1 MRAAADTMVSPP
13 DGSGNRH
20 RSLEDITARAS
31 MLVRVV
37 PAAKTAPTIMI
48 VVAVVV
54 AVLRGRV
61 DNVQLYLWAGFV
73 WAGMIARIVLTKAL
87 RSRIE
92 SCSRSDLVR
101 YERYLFA
108 SAVVNAIAVG
118 SAFYLVART
127 GDFAVRLLIT
137 LLTSLFAIG
146 TLVSSSSHIRSFV
159 AVSTIIFGIGIAFW
173 LGLYSNDAPHVDVAV
188 ALLASTWAVI
198 SFGREHARQ
207 FRESLRVR
215 TENIAL
221 LESLA
226 AEKKV
231 VEQALQEVRL
241 ASESKS
247 RFLAA
252 ASHDL
257 RQPLHALTMFLGTL
271 SFHVTSDEARRLL
284 RRIKDT
290 TVVLEEQFNSL
301 LDLSKFDAGA
311 VRAQLAPFRVD
322 RLIQR
327 VADEFRPEVDSKHLQ
342 VDVCATPIVG
352 HSDAMLVE
360 RVLRNLIGNAVK
372 YTTVGGVSIQMSP
385 LPGEILIEVRDTGP
399 GIPADE
405 QKRIFEEYVQ
415 LANPARQRRHG
426 VGLGLAIVRRIDSL
440 LGLRLFVTSSVG
452 LGSVFAFYVPLAD
465 KEAGAS
471 DTQPVIVDTT
481 HFRTSSVI
489 WILDDDLDVVEAL
502 REQLLVWG
510 AKVQAFSSP
519 AALLKQ
525 LRFAPEP
532 PQWILTDDMLGSD
545 LSGLDT
551 AQLLAS
557 NFGFVKVCLITG
569 NTEPERLAQLRSSG
583 FPLIIKPAQP
593 EALIQVIRDPL
604 IAA

>member
-1 MRAAADTMVSPP
+1 MRAAVSRGIT
-13 DGSGNRH
+13 GSSDNE
-20 RSLEDITARAS
+20 RSLEDIIARAS
-31 MLVRVV
+31 MGFRTSQL
-37 PAAKTAPTIMI
+37 PKTPFILLP
-48 VVAVVV
+48 AVVGLV
-54 AVLRGRV
+54 VVTHGRV
-61 DNVQLYLWAGFV
+61 NPAQLYWWAGFV
-73 WAGMIARIVLTKAL
+73 TASIIARTVLCRAL
-87 RSRIE
+87 SKRVDSA
-92 SCSRSDLVR
+92 SNVDLDR

-108 SAVVNAIAVG
+108 SAVLVATAIG
-118 SAFYLVART
+118 SMFYLVGRN
-127 GDFAVRLLIT
+127 GDLTVRMVIT
-137 LLTSLFAIG
+137 LLSSLYGIAYVI
-146 TLVSSSSHIRSFV
+146 VASSHLKSFV
-159 AVSTIIFGIGIAFW
+159 VASSINFGLGILFW
-173 LGLYSNDAPHVDVAV
+173 LGFYSEDSPHIEIAFGYLAVAV
-188 ALLASTWAVI
+188 VVLIA
-198 SFGREHARQ
+198 GRENSRQ
-207 FRESLRVR
+207 FRESIRIR
-215 TENIAL
+215 TENVAL
-221 LESLA
+221 LDSLA
-226 AEKKV
+226 AEKKL
-231 VEQALQEVRL
+231 VEQALQELKL

-290 TVVLEEQFNSL
+290 AVVLEEQFNSL

-311 VRAQLAPFRVD
+311 VHAQSAAFRVD
-322 RLIQR
+322 RLVER
-327 VADEFRPEVDSKHLQ
+327 VADEFRPEADSKHLRM
-342 VDVCATPIVG
+342 DVCATPIVG

-360 RVLRNLIGNAVK
+360 RVLSNLIGNAVK
-372 YTTVGGVSIQMSP
+372 YTTAGSVSIRMSP
-385 LPGEILIEVRDTGP
+385 LPGEILIEVRDTGG

-465 KEAGAS
+465 KEAAAS
-471 DTQPVIVDTT
+471 DTQPEIVDTT
-481 HFRTSSVI
+481 NFRTSSVI

-525 LRFAPEP
+525 LRLAPEL

-545 LSGLDT
+545 LSGLET

-593 EALIQVIRDPL
+593 EALIQVIRDP
-604 IAA
+604 